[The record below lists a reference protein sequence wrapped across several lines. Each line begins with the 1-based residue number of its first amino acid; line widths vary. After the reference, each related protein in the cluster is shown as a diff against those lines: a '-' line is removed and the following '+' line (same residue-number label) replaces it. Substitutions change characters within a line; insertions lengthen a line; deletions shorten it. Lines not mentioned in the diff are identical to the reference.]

1 MIVKEQ
7 GLHQPSR
14 DRNGRP
20 ASPLAFGT
28 ASVNTSGLSTTAG
41 DCTSSLYSHRA
52 VVFPTIDSDTH
63 LQCSQHISMLSN
75 AQHGP
80 QDRVSE
86 ERPSMKAL

>member
-1 MIVKEQ
+1 MIAREQ
-7 GLHQPSR
+7 ELHLFLK
-14 DRNGRP
+14 DRNGRL

-28 ASVNTSGLSTTAG
+28 ASVNTSGSSTTAG

-52 VVFPTIDSDTH
+52 VVFPTIGFDTH
-63 LQCSQHISMLSN
+63 LQCSQHILMLSN